1 MRLEWSYNPPPSPPQ
16 GKGLMNTYWVT
27 GKKMSTGET
36 TLNPFQRLKQAA
48 SLSPSAS
55 PSPSRPTTPPLQ
67 CTTSSPA
74 TLQPPVPRNMSRA
87 VSPKPDEWPQAD
99 RRLSR
104 PEPERARPRS
114 STLPTIDVNT
124 AQLINGV
131 METRHGSISG
141 AGCPF
146 SRLEGDISPA
156 TPRNRVGSTNAS
168 SEFIS
173 RHNSLVSEF
182 NLLRIRES
190 VCLPLP
196 PISETN
202 PSQLA
207 LFAAF
212 ADDNARQAR
221 RLADWAAELAR
232 TAIRGRGSREGSAE
246 VEPFPTEGTSVDP
259 HQPNQPPEERSRT
272 EPETEAAKQPDGAAP
287 SSTAAAVDTSTV
299 AVTSAAMGTSKSS
312 AAASVNHS
320 SKSNC
325 VVM

>member
-1 MRLEWSYNPPPSPPQ
+1 MT
-16 GKGLMNTYWVT
+16 TYWVT
-27 GKKMSTGET
+27 GKKTSSGET
-36 TLNPFQRLKQAA
+36 MLNPFQRLKQD
-48 SLSPSAS
+48 SPSTSGS
-55 PSPSRPTTPPLQ
+55 PCPSRPFSPTQFTTKG
-67 CTTSSPA
+67 SPA
-74 TLQPPVPRNMSRA
+74 TLQIPTPRTSRA

-104 PEPERARPRS
+104 PEPERPRPRS

-124 AQLINGV
+124 AQVINGL
-131 METRHGSISG
+131 MESRHGSLPGPSL
-141 AGCPF
+141 GCPF
-146 SRLEGDISPA
+146 SIQDGNISVSASPA
-156 TPRNRVGSTNAS
+156 TPRNRVGSNDTAS
-168 SEFIS
+168 DFLS

-196 PISETN
+196 PISETD

-232 TAIRGRGSREGSAE
+232 TAVRTREAREESAE
-246 VEPFPTEGTSVDP
+246 GDPFPTEGSSVDP
-259 HQPNQPPEERSRT
+259 HAPPQQNQPSHPPPEQQSSQPKTEVPEQPKDTALGSR
-272 EPETEAAKQPDGAAP
+272 GAA
-287 SSTAAAVDTSTV
+287 DTSV
-299 AVTSAAMGTSKSS
+299 ATTS
-312 AAASVNHS
+312 S

-325 VVM
+325 LVM